1 MCIRDSKQ
9 GVLGPQAVPAGVQHL
24 QVAQVVEGAQH
35 RGKEGEHQEGQPHR
49 GAAALHQDVYKRQ
62 TQDGEEQEELS
73 SGDSLKLDLYFWLQA
88 LVLALV
94 ALILLFTFVGRII
107 GVDGSSM
114 YPTLHHGD
122 MLLLQSV
129 GYEPKQGDVVVLTKA
144 FRDVD
149 GPIVKRVIAVGGQT
163 VDIDYDAGTVAVDGQ
178 VLDEPYINEAMLC
191 PTSVSYTH
199 LAAGAVG
206 PVGGGQ
212 PHRPVPAHPAERG
225 AGGGRAGAGR
235 PLRAGGP
242 GEWGGSLPMKIL
254 KMRATFGKLQSAELA
269 LGEGLNVIEAPNE
282 GGKSTWSAFLR
293 AMLYGINTKERDR
306 QGYLAEK
313 NRYQP
318 CLLYTSRCV

>member
-1 MCIRDSKQ
+1 MELIPLAK
-9 GVLGPQAVPAGVQHL
+9 
-24 QVAQVVEGAQH
+24 
-35 RGKEGEHQEGQPHR
+35 K
-49 GAAALHQDVYKRQ
+49 Q

-163 VDIDYDAGTVAVDGQ
+163 VDIDYESNTVYVDGV
-178 VLDEPYINEAMLC
+178 VLDEPYILEPMRELPSNFA
-191 PTSVSYTH
+191 TH
-199 LAAGAVG
+199 VVVPEGSIFVMGDNRNNSTDGRSPELGVVDERCVLGRALFVLLPFQDIG
-206 PVGGGQ
+206 PVESIS
-212 PHRPVPAHPAERG
+212 RPA
-225 AGGGRAGAGR
+225 
-235 PLRAGGP
+235 
-242 GEWGGSLPMKIL
+242 
-254 KMRATFGKLQSAELA
+254 
-269 LGEGLNVIEAPNE
+269 
-282 GGKSTWSAFLR
+282 
-293 AMLYGINTKERDR
+293 
-306 QGYLAEK
+306 
-313 NRYQP
+313 
-318 CLLYTSRCV
+318 

>member
-1 MCIRDSKQ
+1 MAK
-9 GVLGPQAVPAGVQHL
+9 
-24 QVAQVVEGAQH
+24 
-35 RGKEGEHQEGQPHR
+35 K
-49 GAAALHQDVYKRQ
+49 Q

-163 VDIDYDAGTVAVDGQ
+163 VEIDYAAGTVAVDGT
-178 VLDEPYINEAMLC
+178 VLTEDYILEPMVQRSWQ
-191 PTSVSYTH
+191 SVTTLTVPEGCVFVMGDNRNISNDSRNPA
-199 LAAGAVG
+199 LGAVEEAYIL
-206 PVGGGQ
+206 GQ
-212 PHRPVPAHPAERG
+212 AVAVLFPFQNFG
-225 AGGGRAGAGR
+225 AI
-235 PLRAGGP
+235 
-242 GEWGGSLPMKIL
+242 S
-254 KMRATFGKLQSAELA
+254 
-269 LGEGLNVIEAPNE
+269 
-282 GGKSTWSAFLR
+282 
-293 AMLYGINTKERDR
+293 
-306 QGYLAEK
+306 
-313 NRYQP
+313 
-318 CLLYTSRCV
+318 